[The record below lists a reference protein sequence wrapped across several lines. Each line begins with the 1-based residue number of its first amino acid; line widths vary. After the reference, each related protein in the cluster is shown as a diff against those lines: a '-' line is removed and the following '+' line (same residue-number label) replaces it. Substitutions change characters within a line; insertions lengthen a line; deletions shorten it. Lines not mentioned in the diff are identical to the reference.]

1 MVYRELGGY
10 RAECGVLGEEFES
23 HRGSQNVGDKKM
35 PQENYRRII

>member
-1 MVYRELGGY
+1 MMGEKKLEKRG
-10 RAECGVLGEEFES
+10 LGEEFES